1 MSTTNTALNEPL
13 NNSSGWDIPL
23 NNNFTIID
31 GYFAQTASISITTT
45 NVTLT
50 GPTATPNSSS
60 LGNTQ
65 NMLISLTG
73 TLTGNRYLIFPA
85 GIKGRW
91 TIKNNTGNVSTTPY
105 TVTLTTSVS
114 PPGSYNN
121 IVAPQGYSVTVYS
134 DGSNIY
140 FDNDGLTQLGG
151 AGSFTTITTTGNST
165 IGGDS
170 AIAGNETISGKLIAQ
185 GATGTLGALVNNI
198 SETATIV
205 ASGATGTINFDITTQ
220 SVLYYTSN
228 ATANF
233 TLNIR
238 GNSTT
243 TLDSLLSTGQA
254 LTILFMN
261 TNGTT
266 AYYATSYKID
276 GITITP
282 KWLSGTA
289 PAAGNPSSIDVYSLT
304 IIKTGS
310 AAYTAIA
317 SLMKFA

>member
-31 GYFAQTASISITTT
+31 GYFAQTASISITTA

-114 PPGSYNN
+114 PPGAYNN

-151 AGSFTTITTTGNST
+151 AGSFTTITTTGNAT
-165 IGGDS
+165 IGGNS
-170 AIAGNETISGKLIAQ
+170 TIAGNETISGKLIAQ
-185 GATGTLGALVNNI
+185 GAAATLGALVNNI

-228 ATANF
+228 STANF

-238 GNSTT
+238 GNSTN
-243 TLDSLLSTGQA
+243 TLDSLLGVGQA
-254 LTILFMN
+254 ATVVFMN

-266 AYYATSYKID
+266 AYYMNSFKID
-276 GITITP
+276 GTSITP
-282 KWLSGTA
+282 KWIGGVAPTSGYT
-289 PAAGNPSSIDVYSLT
+289 NSIDTYSFT
-304 IIKTGS
+304 IIKT
-310 AAYTAIA
+310 AAATYTVAATIT
-317 SLMKFA
+317 KFA